1 MYIRYQNLIFP
12 FDDTNLERIVEERY
26 FKINLHN
33 KEQEIRVHLE
43 NELMLLEFSKS
54 LKATCS
60 YLRDYQTEPYIM
72 VAIDLEIFV
81 DEFNKRYKLDAV
93 VSQP

>member
-12 FDDTNLERIVEERY
+12 FEDTNLERIVDEGY
-26 FKINLHN
+26 FKINLRD
-33 KEQEIRVHLE
+33 KPQEVRVNLE

-60 YLRDYQTEPYIM
+60 YLRDFKKEPYIM
-72 VAIDLEIFV
+72 VAIDLEVFV

-93 VSQP
+93 ISQA

>member
-1 MYIRYQNLIFP
+1 MYIRYQDLIFP
-12 FDDTNLERIVEERY
+12 FVETNLERIVDEGY
-26 FKINLHN
+26 FKINLRD
-33 KEQEIRVHLE
+33 KPQEVHVHLN

-60 YLRDYQTEPYIM
+60 YLRDFKKEPYIM
-72 VAIDLEIFV
+72 VAIDLEVFV